1 MERQAC
7 PRLRRTESSEIHPR
21 FAWPHGNCCLHPRS
35 SFCYHYCPHSS
46 SSGAVRCAVASYF
59 PLHGCERAWRVPD
72 TPRDTLQQWI
82 GALGLLGQEA
92 EEPARALHNQGS
104 ASLPKHY
111 SDHEH
116 SITGLLCI
124 RFCSVSC
131 SRFVFPASGKAS
143 STTARMSTKIYVGN
157 LSWNA
162 TAEDLKAA
170 FGQYGEV
177 EDSFIP
183 LDRDSGR

>member
-1 MERQAC
+1 MS
-7 PRLRRTESSEIHPR
+7 RL
-21 FAWPHGNCCLHPRS
+21 
-35 SFCYHYCPHSS
+35 
-46 SSGAVRCAVASYF
+46 
-59 PLHGCERAWRVPD
+59 
-72 TPRDTLQQWI
+72 
-82 GALGLLGQEA
+82 
-92 EEPARALHNQGS
+92 
-104 ASLPKHY
+104 Y

-116 SITGLLCI
+116 SITELI
-124 RFCSVSC
+124 RFRFCSVSC
-131 SRFVFPASGKAS
+131 SRFVFPASGKPS

-162 TAEDLKAA
+162 TAEDLKSA